1 MPPRLVSVAVRMRK
15 RLTQQANSEYL
26 VTWDVIHAATK
37 TNLRRLGLL
46 TRGTKMP
53 SVDWLTRLVRNA
65 IEVRARPPK
74 RRPCRTEKHE
84 RQRYE
89 TSGKWRR
96 HAKKFWYN
104 GIHGLF
110 DNKKFVIARTTLQK
124 KLVRSTRIRH
134 HLRLPCEG
142 GLSGLVVPKRSHLL
156 LGVPS
161 VEVTACVAKSK
172 NFFGY
177 VNDKPWCGK
186 QAAEMHKAFGKAPRK
201 TYGNLKSFSI
211 VEDGDTQG
219 YKAILG
225 KMRRKRRRHTCQRR
239 QERAKHV
246 ESQRYTS
253 IRQP

>member
-1 MPPRLVSVAVRMRK
+1 MKFAPDRQSAASVARR
-15 RLTQQANSEYL
+15 RTSSN
-26 VTWDVIHAATK
+26 ATK
-37 TNLRRLGLL
+37 PWANGGSMPRCFGIMVFM
-46 TRGTKMP
+46 GTLIT
-53 SVDWLTRLVRNA
+53 VQFA
-65 IEVRARPPK
+65 
-74 RRPCRTEKHE
+74 
-84 RQRYE
+84 
-89 TSGKWRR
+89 
-96 HAKKFWYN
+96 
-104 GIHGLF
+104 
-110 DNKKFVIARTTLQK
+110 IARTAMQK
-124 KLVRSTRIRH
+124 KVVRSTRIRH